1 MLFYDLYIQSISSVV
16 LRFAETFCSIIHG
29 NYSDSLTSSL
39 IPATSFKT
47 PYFKHCGIFAK
58 VIKLLVC
65 LYTVLGNGGCVLQV
79 ERFMFRILGLLM

>member
-47 PYFKHCGIFAK
+47 PYFKHCGIFAE
-58 VIKLLVC
+58 VIKLLIC
-65 LYTVLGNGGCVLQV
+65 FYTVLGNGACVYRLS
-79 ERFMFRILGLLM
+79 GLCFVF